1 MKIDYKIYR
10 FLLTVWILCCSGMV
24 SGASPYDGK
33 VQQSSSWGYRPLYGA
48 AQTQQYGTALNTA
61 PYNGTYKPLG
71 SVSNTPVLSGNT
83 TPAYRFR
90 STSLYSSA
98 KDRQLAAV
106 EQPYMR
112 YNNTNPW
119 GDEGNPEEDDP
130 IGVLPDYAPVGEP
143 FVLLALAVLYIAF
156 ILFRRLR
163 PTRTAP
169 RRN

>member
-1 MKIDYKIYR
+1 
-10 FLLTVWILCCSGMV
+10 
-24 SGASPYDGK
+24 
-33 VQQSSSWGYRPLYGA
+33 
-48 AQTQQYGTALNTA
+48 
-61 PYNGTYKPLG
+61 
-71 SVSNTPVLSGNT
+71 
-83 TPAYRFR
+83 
-90 STSLYSSA
+90 LYSSA

-119 GDEGNPEEDDP
+119 GDEWNPEEDDP

-156 ILFRRLR
+156 IIFRRLR